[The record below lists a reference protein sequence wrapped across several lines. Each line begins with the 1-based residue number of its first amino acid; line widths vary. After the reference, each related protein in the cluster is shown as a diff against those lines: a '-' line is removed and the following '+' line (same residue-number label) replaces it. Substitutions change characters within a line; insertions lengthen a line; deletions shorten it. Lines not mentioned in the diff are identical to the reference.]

1 MTKTRV
7 RAWVAA
13 VAIGVLGGLA
23 VTSLPAHASTN
34 AGTVFTNNEA
44 GWQAHGNGW
53 NFRYL
58 QDTVTLPDIT
68 NNTFKTAIPGGYGA
82 SLRLGNGSQIA
93 DLGISTTPTSGV
105 YNAAFALE
113 FSNLTYGSGS
123 CLNGASPAMQAG
135 DTVTMTLFYDYAHG
149 VLSYGVT
156 DRTNSTQFMG
166 TCSDSGQLFPT
177 AQVLA
182 GFAANDWSAPSPV
195 VHAVSGN
202 HRLVMFTNT
211 VVTSRTGIRSSIG
224 TGSGHWPT
232 EKVAM
237 TSDGTPTGTLLAS
250 VPFAWGSF
258 AVSPDN
264 VVRDGRNFSVW
275 MPSSP

>member
-1 MTKTRV
+1 MSKV
-7 RAWVAA
+7 RARSWLAAA
-13 VAIGVLGGLA
+13 VASAGIALVA
-23 VTSLPAHASTN
+23 TALPAQASVN
-34 AGTVFTNNEA
+34 AGTVNTTNEA

-68 NNTFKTAIPGGYGA
+68 NNTFKAAIPGGYGA

-93 DLGISTTPTSGV
+93 DVGLSTTPASGV

-113 FSNLTYGSGS
+113 FSNITYS
-123 CLNGASPAMQAG
+123 CLNGSSPAMQPG
-135 DTVTMTLFYDYAHG
+135 DTVTMTLFYDYTHG
-149 VLSYGVT
+149 VLSYGVL
-156 DRTNSTQFMG
+156 DRTNSTQFTG
-166 TCSDSGQLFPT
+166 TCSDPGQLFPT
-177 AQVLA
+177 AQVVA
-182 GFAANDWSAPSPV
+182 GFSVNDWQAATN

-202 HRLVMFTNT
+202 HRLVMFNNT
-211 VVTSRTGIRSSIG
+211 IVTSRTGIRSSIG

-237 TSDGTPTGTLLAS
+237 VSGSTLLAS
-250 VPFAWGSF
+250 TPFAWGKF

-275 MPSSP
+275 LPSSP